1 MEYQERRNGS
11 KAVPDDVHQLI
22 NEKQSTKYHNL
33 QLSGWKCKFIRR
45 PMFQRPVCIMTNSEE
60 TQLAVIEE
68 DGTFNMQSEIL
79 LR

>member
-1 MEYQERRNGS
+1 MELLERRNGT
-11 KAVPDDVHQLI
+11 KAVPNDLHQLL

-33 QLSGWKCKFIRR
+33 ELHGWKCKFIRR

-68 DGTFNMQSEIL
+68 DGTFNIHSDIP